1 MKNIL
6 LPIILAFAFQSQ
18 SVLSQEVFEQASD
31 CSLFEEIV
39 TQIDQQVESL
49 SSQFKLARIN
59 GSGNLKDLE
68 AQLKKEKE
76 KQVYFREVLAQ
87 CLQD

>member
-18 SVLSQEVFEQASD
+18 IVLSQEVFEQASD
-31 CSLFEEIV
+31 CSLFVEIV
-39 TQIDQQVESL
+39 TQVDQQVESL
-49 SSQFKLARIN
+49 TSQFKLARIN
-59 GSGNLKDLE
+59 GSGNLTDLE
-68 AQLKKEKE
+68 AQLNKAKA